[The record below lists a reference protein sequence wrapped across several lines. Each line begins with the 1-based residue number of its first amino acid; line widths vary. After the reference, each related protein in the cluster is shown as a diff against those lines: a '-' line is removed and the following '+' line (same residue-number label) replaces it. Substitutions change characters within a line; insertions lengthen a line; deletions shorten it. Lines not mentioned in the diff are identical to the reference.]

1 MITLQYSR
9 HRPSIAVSLAI
20 LLFASPSTA
29 QKKGG
34 AAAASPASSSATAAT
49 SSNAPF
55 EVEMLAYGA
64 LDQIMGRVANYACS
78 VAPIPAEGGAPAAA
92 AVARFGNVVVLD
104 PPSLQAL
111 QAYDAFTVN
120 ATALA
125 AAFANMQGKSG
136 AGSGIDDFAD
146 ITNAIV
152 AAATASTSE
161 SSFTFTIQDPT
172 AAIVLLHYLRSRT
185 NTVCKGAF
193 YAGVYSINETNDVKI
208 HNHVVSSVSA
218 ELSGL
223 AGARGDALKAVM
235 NAGQSETLATRSG
248 VPCAPIPSGAAAISP
263 GGSKLYT
270 FSAQDP
276 CITAFNNLDGSYNTF
291 LGGLSTPN
299 ATTGSA
305 ALSSILQGYRLRK
318 LFATATLERPMLG
331 IYLSV
336 SAAGGTQ
343 QVRKNLF
350 TAIFTGDWIRYSGGV
365 SINIIMFQIANGET
379 AATDNSKILLS
390 HLIRYRTPLERVK
403 KPKRYDH
410 AADAGDNLL
419 NIPEIKDKH

>member
-1 MITLQYSR
+1 MIILQHSR
-9 HRPSIAVSLAI
+9 HRSLIAVGLAI
-20 LLFASPSTA
+20 LLFAGSSSA

-34 AAAASPASSSATAAT
+34 AAGATSASSAAPATATTA
-49 SSNAPF
+49 SNAPF

-64 LDQIMGRVANYACS
+64 LDQIMDRVANYACG
-78 VAPIPAEGGAPAAA
+78 VAPIAAAGAAPAAQ
-92 AVARFGNVVVLD
+92 FGNVVVLD
-104 PPSLQAL
+104 PPTLQAL
-111 QAYDAFTVN
+111 QSYDAFTVN

-125 AAFANMQGKSG
+125 AAFGKMQGKAG

-146 ITNAIV
+146 ITNAVV

-172 AAIVLLHYLRSRT
+172 AAIVLLHHLRSQT
-185 NTVCKGAF
+185 NNVCKGAY
-193 YAGVYSINETNDVKI
+193 YAGVYSVNETTDVKI

-218 ELSGL
+218 ELNGL
-223 AGARGDALKAVM
+223 AGERADALKAIM
-235 NAGQSETLATRSG
+235 SAGQSAAPAIRSG
-248 VPCAPIPSGAAAISP
+248 VPCAPIPSAASPSSP
-263 GGSKLYT
+263 GGSQLYT

-276 CITAFNNLDGSYNTF
+276 CIAAFNNLDGSYNAF

-299 ATTGSA
+299 PTTGSP

-318 LFATATLERPMLG
+318 LFATATLGEPMLG

-343 QVRKNLF
+343 QDRKNLF

-365 SINIIMFQIANGET
+365 SVNVIVFQIANGDT
-379 AATDNSKILLS
+379 SDKDNSKILLS
-390 HLIRYRTPLERVK
+390 DLMRYRTPLGQVK
-403 KPKRYDH
+403 KPKGYNH
-410 AADAGDNLL
+410 AANAGDNLTD
-419 NIPEIKDKH
+419 IPVIKQQH